1 MKKIHREKIRRG
13 RNKKEEGSQSHT
25 IEISKLFAIF
35 FSLKAKLR
43 NNLHKFLHDRRASII
58 EPRNAKYYSRVRLN
72 VTFHWSAFRAH
83 FFGLLSGEIN
93 WMPFFKIILFI
104 LSLTNWSSTEFIN
117 LANHSVDGEVSNL
130 HKQSDQVGTIPL
142 KNYSSCHSFTK
153 CFRIHKSPPTMIRA
167 MM

>member
-1 MKKIHREKIRRG
+1 MKKNSSTKDTKREKQKGRRISITHN
-13 RNKKEEGSQSHT
+13 RNLETFCH
-25 IEISKLFAIF
+25 FF
-35 FSLKAKLR
+35 FSKAKLK

-104 LSLTNWSSTEFIN
+104 LSLTNWSSTSS
-117 LANHSVDGEVSNL
+117 LLSVSRV
-130 HKQSDQVGTIPL
+130 
-142 KNYSSCHSFTK
+142 
-153 CFRIHKSPPTMIRA
+153 HKSRESFCRWRSI
-167 MM
+167 